1 MRLSCFLLFF
11 ATGLCGQLLTRE
23 DRNKVSSGY
32 VFVSPMASNHSYL
45 LENDGTVAHRWTGS
59 MPGAVAVKLLPNGN
73 LIRME
78 ATVNNAF
85 PGAVGMGGAGLLEEL
100 DWNGRVLW
108 TYTLSNDQYLHH
120 HDFQVLPNGNLL
132 LIAWEK
138 KLPEEAR
145 AAGRDPAKIAPQ
157 GIWSEALLEVQ
168 PSRPAGGKIVWEW
181 HMWDHLVQD
190 YDATKANF
198 GVVADAVGKLDLNF
212 VGATANPSSNPNWI
226 HKNSLDYHPGRDEIL
241 MGSRLMSEIW
251 VIPHGPGRGGD
262 FLYRWGN
269 PQVYRQGA
277 AADQKLFLQHHAQ
290 WIPSGYPGA
299 GHILLLNNGV
309 GRGYSSADELEV
321 PPDYARSAGK
331 AFGPEVPAWTFGQQ
345 LGTTFYSLVAGSV
358 QRLPNGNTLIGLPN
372 AARAVEVTPEG
383 EIVWDMGLSTGES
396 GGFGYRVTRLAT
408 STPGLAA
415 TSLYRPAPSILHAAS
430 RLPGAIAPAS
440 LIGIS
445 GHDGSWSITDSTGT
459 LFPLLGKGF
468 FALPSA
474 LAIGPARVTGATES
488 IDVRVDRVAP
498 GVFSANGDGKGGG
511 LVLAVVGASVRP
523 AWQPVEWNGL
533 HQSLYLLVYGSGL
546 RGGSISATL
555 AGDPIPVNGVAPAD
569 GLIGVDVASLGPVP
583 RKLAHKG
590 QTELV
595 LSSGDKR
602 TNPVSVWL
610 Y

>member
-1 MRLSCFLLFF
+1 M
-11 ATGLCGQLLTRE
+11 
-23 DRNKVSSGY
+23 
-32 VFVSPMASNHSYL
+32 
-45 LENDGTVAHRWTGS
+45 
-59 MPGAVAVKLLPNGN
+59 
-73 LIRME
+73 
-78 ATVNNAF
+78 
-85 PGAVGMGGAGLLEEL
+85 
-100 DWNGRVLW
+100 
-108 TYTLSNDQYLHH
+108 
-120 HDFQVLPNGNLL
+120 
-132 LIAWEK
+132 
-138 KLPEEAR
+138 
-145 AAGRDPAKIAPQ
+145 
-157 GIWSEALLEVQ
+157 
-168 PSRPAGGKIVWEW
+168 
-181 HMWDHLVQD
+181 
-190 YDATKANF
+190 
-198 GVVADAVGKLDLNF
+198 
-212 VGATANPSSNPNWI
+212 
-226 HKNSLDYHPGRDEIL
+226 
-241 MGSRLMSEIW
+241 
-251 VIPHGPGRGGD
+251 
-262 FLYRWGN
+262 
-269 PQVYRQGA
+269 
-277 AADQKLFLQHHAQ
+277 
-290 WIPSGYPGA
+290 
-299 GHILLLNNGV
+299 
-309 GRGYSSADELEV
+309 
-321 PPDYARSAGK
+321 
-331 AFGPEVPAWTFGQQ
+331 
-345 LGTTFYSLVAGSV
+345 
-358 QRLPNGNTLIGLPN
+358 
-372 AARAVEVTPEG
+372 TPEG

-595 LSSGDKR
+595 LSSGYPND
-602 TNPVSVWL
+602 
-610 Y
+610 